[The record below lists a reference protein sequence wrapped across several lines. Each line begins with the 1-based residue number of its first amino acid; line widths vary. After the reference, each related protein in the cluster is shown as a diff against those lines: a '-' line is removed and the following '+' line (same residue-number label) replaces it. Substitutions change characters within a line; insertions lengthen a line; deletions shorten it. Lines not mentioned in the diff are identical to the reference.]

1 MEQNHIIHKVVIEVS
16 VNNREKA
23 YEIKNDIS
31 SFLTLDIF
39 PKLEKH
45 LNTAQ
50 AALAAHTLQISR
62 LTIALDESQSS
73 LNSTLKNSI
82 MACFKEELAATL
94 QPVLSGVY
102 DAKNDSEISLL
113 GEEES
118 LLRTFIHFLE
128 KGYMPW
134 WNSNE
139 KTTTILDPAAFE
151 KIMATAASATKVA
164 NSIRKPEV
172 RERMINQ
179 LTDTQLKKICLTV
192 LKTKGLTITLG
203 STALQQLL
211 RQSFTDRK
219 AIWSLI
225 LNVLN
230 TSLSGSGTILE
241 DYILQEAVRTVN
253 TLKGIDYKSTEEIW
267 KGILAIFPFIQQK
280 EDFATIS
287 AKIAKIKKGAFEK
300 ANGKNSE
307 GDKNKRQKT
316 GLQPLKADSNTE
328 GKITTE
334 INGYHVQNAGLVL
347 IHPFISNL
355 FKHCNLIDPKTKK
368 LIDPEI
374 GIHLLH
380 YIATGKTNQPES
392 SMLFEKFLCNIPMH
406 QSISRHVKLSGR
418 HKSEAAK
425 VIAAVQQNWSSMKTA
440 SVTLLQNEFF
450 QRSGKLVL
458 HNNQTLTLE
467 RKTQDILLEKISWG
481 IGFIKLPWQNQFIYV
496 NW

>member
-31 SFLTLDIF
+31 SFLTLDVF

-45 LNTAQ
+45 LNTVQ
-50 AALAAHTLQISR
+50 AAIPAHTLRISR
-62 LTIALDESQSS
+62 LAITLDESQSS
-73 LNSTLKNSI
+73 LNSILKNSI
-82 MACFKEELAATL
+82 MASFKEELAATL
-94 QPVLSGVY
+94 QPVVSGEY
-102 DAKNDSEISLL
+102 DSKNDSEINLL

-139 KTTTILDPAAFE
+139 KAITILDPAAFE
-151 KIMATAASATKVA
+151 KISATTAFAAKVA
-164 NSIRKPEV
+164 NSIRKAEV

-179 LTDTQLKKICLTV
+179 LTDTQLKKICFTV
-192 LKTKGLTITLG
+192 LKTKDLTIALG

-211 RQSFTDRK
+211 RQSSASRK
-219 AIWSLI
+219 VVWSLI

-230 TSLSGSGTILE
+230 ASLGGSESILE
-241 DYILQEAVRTVN
+241 DYIVQEAVRTVN
-253 TLKGIDYKSTEEIW
+253 LLKARDHKNTEEIW
-267 KGILAIFPFIQQK
+267 KEIVAIFPFVQQK

-287 AKIAKIKKGAFEK
+287 SKIAMIKNELTEK
-300 ANGKNSE
+300 TIGKNSK
-307 GDKNKRQKT
+307 GDKNECQKT
-316 GLQPLKADSNTE
+316 GAQPLKADSDTE
-328 GKITTE
+328 DKITPE

-406 QSISRHVKLSGR
+406 QSINRHVKLSRR

-425 VIAAVQQNWSSMKTA
+425 VIAAVQQNWSSMKAA
-440 SVTLLQNEFF
+440 SVELLQNEFF

-458 HNNQTLTLE
+458 HNNQTLTIE